1 MVVSSNLGT
10 VSCASVE
17 EYQMHIKKC
26 MEGISENEIWCS
38 QNGEAEEYPCLA
50 ILVKGKQAS
59 VHYFAEDNKAIFVSV
74 GDELKD
80 GTVSFMNGQYE
91 VPEYQL
97 VLSEQAFQCA
107 LDFFASQKRPECIK
121 WEEL

>member
-17 EYQMHIKKC
+17 EYKMHMKKC
-26 MEGISENEIWCS
+26 MESISENEIWCS
-38 QNGEAEEYPCLA
+38 QNGKEEEYPCLA
-50 ILVKGKQAS
+50 ILVKGEHAS
-59 VHYFAEDNKAIFVSV
+59 VHYFAEDNKAMYVSL
-74 GDELKD
+74 GDESKG
-80 GTVSFMNGQYE
+80 GTVSFMDGQYE

-97 VLSEQAFQCA
+97 ILAEQAFQCA
-107 LDFFASQKRPECIK
+107 LDFFDSQERPECIE